1 MARIF
6 VIGLVVFAS
15 FGALAPEAYAAP
27 ALTPTKL
34 EIAGWIPYWRKATGT
49 VDVMPNIA
57 TLKEVNP
64 FGYTVKTNGTLFDA
78 AKMDE
83 EPWVSL
89 RAAAKA
95 NKVRFIPT
103 VMWSNGAAI
112 HEILSNTKTRI
123 ALEDEI
129 AALVKEKGFD
139 GIEIDFEG
147 KKAETKKYFATFLKG
162 LYQRMG
168 NKWVIC
174 DIEAR
179 TPVSSRYEG
188 TPPAD
193 ATTYANDYVAINK
206 YCDRVKIM
214 AYDQGTIDLVLN
226 KARAA
231 PYIPVS
237 DPTWVEKVV
246 ELTAQTI
253 SKKKIVIGVPTYGF
267 EYQATKLSETGY
279 RYDREWALNPGY
291 ATALAKSLGITPI
304 RNSSGELSFIYKSS
318 NQTAAAVTAASVGN
332 ATETNSAQITN
343 DPNLPSTLYSQATI
357 ASAIPPPFNI
367 VWWSDAQAIQQKID
381 LAKRLGVR
389 GIAVFKLD
397 GGQDPA
403 LWNVLKGI

>member
-1 MARIF
+1 MKHFF
-6 VIGLVVFAS
+6 VIALFLLAGLGAFAPS
-15 FGALAPEAYAAP
+15 ADAATTLS
-27 ALTPTKL
+27 ATKL
-34 EIAGWIPYWRKATGT
+34 EISGWIPYWRKATGT
-49 VDVMPNIA
+49 VDVLPNIA

-64 FGYTVKTNGTLFDA
+64 FGYTVKNDGTLFDA
-78 AKMDE
+78 AKMSE

-112 HEILSNTKTRI
+112 HEILSNTTKRI

-129 AALVKEKGFD
+129 TALVKEKGFD

-147 KKAETKKYFATFLKG
+147 KYAETKPYFATFLKG

-168 NKWVIC
+168 PKWVMC
-174 DIEAR
+174 AIEAR
-179 TPVSSRYEG
+179 TPISSRYDG

-193 ATTYANDYVAINK
+193 ATTYANDFVAINK

-214 AYDQGTIDLVLN
+214 AYDQGTIDVVLN

-237 DPTWVEKVV
+237 DPAWVEKVI

-267 EYQATKLSETGY
+267 EYQTKALSESGY

-318 NQTAAAVTAASVGN
+318 DQTAAAVTAASSGS

-343 DPNLPSTLYSQATI
+343 DTNLATSLYSQAAL
-357 ASAIPPPFNI
+357 ASSVQPPFNI

-389 GIAVFKLD
+389 GVAVFKLD

-403 LWNVLKGI
+403 LWGVLKGI